1 MNTILF
7 AVRHGETEWNSI
19 EKQQGHLDS
28 PLTKNGILQAQLL
41 ADGLVGKNIDILFSS
56 DLGRAFQTATIIAEK
71 LSLSIHTDPGLR
83 ERNLGIMQGLTKKDF
98 AGKFPLEA
106 SRFNT
111 GDPDYILPEGESAR
125 QRYTRCI
132 DCAEKLIKQEVGK
145 KILIVAHGGVLE
157 SFFYKAT
164 NTPLT
169 EPRRFSL
176 FNASINSFCI
186 SDNQWILDTWGEI
199 AHLKEMRILDD
210 N

>member
-19 EKQQGHLDS
+19 AKQQGHLNS

-41 ADGLVGKNIDILFSS
+41 ADGLVDKKIDILFSS

-71 LSLSIHTDPGLR
+71 LFLNIHTDPGLR
-83 ERNLGIMQGLTKKDF
+83 ERNLGIMQGLTKKEF
-98 AGKFPLEA
+98 EEKFPLEA
-106 SRFNT
+106 SCFNR
-111 GDPDYILPEGESAR
+111 GDPDYILPEGESAQ
-125 QRYTRCI
+125 QRYNRCV
-132 DCAEKLIKQEVGK
+132 DCAEKLVKQETGK
-145 KILIVAHGGVLE
+145 RILIVAHGGVLS

-186 SDNQWILDTWGEI
+186 SDNQWFLDTWGET
-199 AHLKEMRILDD
+199 AHLKQMRILDD